1 MTDIDYDS
9 LEDALSGLGIHQ
21 PGAEYHGTLAGMIAA
36 GIEPPVDLGI
46 AADLSNGAA
55 ADAARTVLEQLRGD
69 TANDF
74 VDADMGFA
82 PMLPDD
88 TASLSDRVQS
98 LALWCQGFLFGA
110 ASLPGFSIDALSGD
124 AQEVVRD
131 FGEIARAGS
140 IEESESEETAYA
152 ELIEYV
158 RVGAQMLFF
167 ELHEQAESKDRQE
180 SIH

>member
-9 LEDALSGLGIHQ
+9 LEQALSGLGIHQ

-46 AADLSNGAA
+46 AAELSQGAG
-55 ADAARTVLEQLRGD
+55 ADAARSVLEQLRGD
-69 TANDF
+69 TAHDF
-74 VDADMGFA
+74 VDVDMGFA

-88 TASLSDRVQS
+88 SASQADRVQS

-110 ASLPGFSIDALSGD
+110 ASLPGFSIEALSDD
-124 AQEVVRD
+124 AKEVVKD
-131 FGEIARAGS
+131 FSEIAQAGS

-167 ELHEQAESKDRQE
+167 ELHEQSDSEREQE